1 MTRTRPPGHE
11 RDTARKRFPVR
22 RDGIASHPLATA
34 TVSSPTT
41 IVSVPASPA
50 ASNGAPL
57 TRNRPPGQCAAPAS
71 AGDARRR
78 SETRV
83 GNRRDVAGRSVARA
97 GVAAAWIGSAP
108 PKSSRSRGSRRP
120 GHSRRDL
127 GAPRGRAASS
137 FGVPSIV
144 LCPGPIHEGSVGFRP
159 GRACGRSAALATP
172 PELAFLER
180 AYNAAIADGL
190 LETNPV
196 RQVKLLKENNARVGY
211 LTDVEEACPCV
222 HGRGCRGA

>member
-1 MTRTRPPGHE
+1 VNRLERRRVRRVPRNIPHRLKILAVTRTRLPGHE

-41 IVSVPASPA
+41 IVSAPASPA

-71 AGDARRR
+71 AGEARRR

-83 GNRRDVAGRSVARA
+83 ARNRRGVADRSVARA

-120 GHSRRDL
+120 GHSRRD
-127 GAPRGRAASS
+127 
-137 FGVPSIV
+137 
-144 LCPGPIHEGSVGFRP
+144 VG
-159 GRACGRSAALATP
+159 
-172 PELAFLER
+172 
-180 AYNAAIADGL
+180 GL
-190 LETNPV
+190 LDMAQARWRRLDGAHLLPAV
-196 RQVKLLKENNARVGY
+196 RAGIAFVDGVQQANKGRR
-211 LTDVEEACPCV
+211 TRREA
-222 HGRGCRGA
+222 A